1 MLKTYELIDRSNSV
15 FCSFI
20 VCSAILVLKM
30 LVMSTLTSIQ
40 RFRTQLVKWFGCN
53 GENKNRNSNPV
64 TSTFSAPED
73 VVFSEGAE
81 VNFNNEN
88 INRVR
93 RAHRNDMEN
102 ILPYLTIGLLYVLT
116 DPLPW
121 LAKSCFLIAT
131 IARLLHTFV
140 YAVYVIPQ
148 PARAICFFVQWFIT
162 IYFAIATIVFFI
174 PYF

>member
-40 RFRTQLVKWFGCN
+40 RFRTQ
-53 GENKNRNSNPV
+53 
-64 TSTFSAPED
+64 TFSAPED